1 MIIVTGALG
10 FIGSNLVKEL
20 NRQGYI
26 DLVLVD
32 DMDNRKLSNIDG
44 TTYSKLISINEFYK
58 NFKDWKYVER
68 VFHEG
73 AISSTT
79 ETNQQKIN
87 RYNID
92 PSNTLLDRCLEHD
105 ILLSYASSASVYG
118 NGLKFSEDSP
128 MDPRSLYS
136 MSKAG
141 FDTHVENVLKNDPTK
156 KIQGWRYFNV
166 YGLNEAHK
174 QDQSSPVFKF
184 TKQARETGKILI
196 FEGSENYK
204 RDFVCVNDI
213 VKIKVHAATQNFNG
227 IFNLGTGTAVSF
239 REVAEKIARK
249 YNAEIVEIPF
259 PKELESHYQI
269 FTKADLTKLKSK
281 LVMPLE
287 FTGIDDFLSTF

>member
-32 DMDNRKLSNIDG
+32 DFDNRKMSNIDG
-44 TTYSKLISINEFYK
+44 AAYNKLISINDFYK
-58 NFKDWKYVER
+58 NFKDWKHVER

-79 ETNQQKIN
+79 ESSQLKIN

-92 PSNTLLDRCLEHD
+92 PSNVLLDKCQEYN

-118 NGLKFSEDSP
+118 NGLKFTEESP
-128 MDPRSLYS
+128 LDPRSLYS

-141 FDTHVENVLKNDPTK
+141 LDTHVENILKSNPET

-166 YGLNEAHK
+166 YGKNEAHK
-174 QDQSSPVFKF
+174 QDQSSPIFKF
-184 TKQARETGKILI
+184 SKQAKETGKILI

-204 RDFVCVNDI
+204 RDFICVDDI
-213 VKIKVHAATQNFNG
+213 VKIKIHAATQKING
-227 IFNLGTGTAVSF
+227 IYNLGTGTAVSF
-239 REVAEKIARK
+239 KTVAEKIAKK
-249 YNAEIVEIPF
+249 YNAQIVEIPF
-259 PKELESHYQI
+259 PKELEGHYQI
-269 FTKADLTKLKSK
+269 FTKADLTKLKASYG
-281 LVMPLE
+281 LPLT
-287 FTGIDDFLSTF
+287 FTEIDAFLSAS